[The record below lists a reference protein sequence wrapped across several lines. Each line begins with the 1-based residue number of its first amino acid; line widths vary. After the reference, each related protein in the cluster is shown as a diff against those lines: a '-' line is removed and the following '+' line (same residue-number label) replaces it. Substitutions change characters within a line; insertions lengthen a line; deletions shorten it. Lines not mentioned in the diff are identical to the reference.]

1 MAVTSKPTLNKTS
14 LNLGKDFGAKGKLG
28 NVSGHDTSVSSAGH
42 IKSLQSQ
49 RRVLGRVI
57 ETEGALEEVNVR
69 IKNVEVTNDALVSQ
83 NREFKNSLTNI
94 QERIGALE
102 SGQQAILDFQKDK
115 AKIEEKTRK
124 NEEQR
129 LKRETAEKGL
139 EDDGEQKDIEEKDP
153 KVKESAKGAM
163 GILDKLKR
171 FFTFV
176 VAGWFTDKTFK
187 LIEAFQTGNKEMI
200 NKIGLKLLAGTAAVA
215 GIFSMA
221 VFGIGPVLLGIG
233 KLIALVAGLLFNPV
247 TLTALLIAIG
257 VGGAIMGIRKLW
269 QWGRKK
275 AAGGEKFRDAHKKNN
290 EKLKELKELGV
301 RKDGKIKI
309 KGKKGRDQWGDVME
323 HGTKEQKEL
332 WMSFKDE
339 QERLDGIRDDMK
351 SEIKETKK
359 EYWKKIEEG
368 GKGLKGDEKKAYWKK
383 ARQDW
388 KAQKADIRAKHE
400 GLIGESTGDG
410 SNVGS
415 TASGDTA
422 ASNIGPVEGGEGNV
436 TVIPKFKEKTDQVAK
451 GQEKGIKPIA
461 SGNNTNIYVTET
473 QVQTNMIVG

>member
-1 MAVTSKPTLNKTS
+1 MAVTSRPTAKKTTI
-14 LNLGKDFGAKGKLG
+14 NFGNFGGRATGGISGNNQFASIGQTAGNNVKMLDDIIAVEDDVDELSVRAK
-28 NVSGHDTSVSSAGH
+28 N
-42 IKSLQSQ
+42 I
-49 RRVLGRVI
+49 
-57 ETEGALEEVNVR
+57 
-69 IKNVEVTNDALVSQ
+69 EVTNNALVSQ

-102 SGQQAILDFQKDK
+102 SGQKAILDFQKDK

-129 LKRETAEKGL
+129 LKRETAEKSL
-139 EDDGEQKDIEEKDP
+139 EDDGEKKDIEEKDP

-290 EKLKELKELGV
+290 EKLKELKDIGV
-301 RKDGKIKI
+301 N
-309 KGKKGRDQWGDVME
+309 KKGEVKYTDEEGKERWGDVME

-332 WMSFKDE
+332 WKSFEDE
-339 QERLDGIRDDMK
+339 RDRLDGIRDDMR
-351 SEIKETKK
+351 SEINEIKDEYWKKIREGEKGLTGDAKK
-359 EYWKKIEEG
+359 EYWKKAREDW
-368 GKGLKGDEKKAYWKK
+368 KKKKAE
-383 ARQDW
+383 
-388 KAQKADIRAKHE
+388 IRAKHE
-400 GLIGESTGDG
+400 GFIGTGDG

-415 TASGDTA
+415 TASGDTVA
-422 ASNIGPVEGGEGNV
+422 TNLGPVESTEGNIS
-436 TVIPKFKEKTDQVAK
+436 VIPKYTEKMDNVQK
-451 GQEKGIKPIA
+451 GVQEGVKSISSSDKD
-461 SGNNTNIYVTET
+461 NIYALNT
-473 QVQTNMIVG
+473 QREINMLMG